1 MEKKN
6 LPKKKAAVAPTQGSF
21 DAAGIKAPAQT
32 PDVTG
37 GLRIVSLGPGELLVR
52 DHHGAVHQLR
62 PKETGSFTPVIVE
75 GGSAVKAPLPGM
87 TMAAPASVLWLE
99 VKAPEKEGCACLLD
113 PTELVRHGA
122 RWGRP
127 MLLAYGGGL
136 EAKSG
141 AWQMIT
147 SRTEKKLAAGD
158 QLLLVGVGHGLYF
171 EVQEIFSTLFAPKKG
186 KADADE

>member
-1 MEKKN
+1 MEKKK
-6 LPKKKAAVAPTQGSF
+6 LPKEKAAVAPTKGSF
-21 DAAGIKAPAQT
+21 DAAGIKALAQT

-37 GLRIVSLGPGELLVR
+37 GLRIVSLGPGDLLVR
-52 DHHGAVHQLR
+52 DHHGAMHQLR
-62 PKETGSFTPVIVE
+62 PKETGSFTPVMVQ

-127 MLLAYGGGL
+127 ILLAYVGGL
-136 EAKSG
+136 QAKPD

-147 SRTEKKLAAGD
+147 SRTEKKLSAGE
-158 QLLLVGVGHGLYF
+158 QLLLVGVGHGLHF
-171 EVQEIFSTLFAPKKG
+171 EVQEIFSTLFAPMKG
-186 KADADE
+186 KVDADE